1 MRPSR
6 RSFSTL
12 TAVFRP
18 ARRRWGFVPRAC
30 CAVIFPLLLVSLA
43 GFGNSA
49 LRSEQTVNSSP
60 AGFRMRSAAFTE
72 GETIPRRFTCE
83 GANISPALRW
93 TEPPDGTR
101 SLALVVE
108 DPDAPGGVWTH
119 WVVYNLPAQA
129 RELPENLPRQDELP
143 GGGAQGRNSFGHTG
157 YGGPCPPPGN
167 AHRYFFR
174 LYALDT
180 RLSLQPGAT
189 RQEVQAAAKEHV
201 LGEAQL
207 MGRFKR

>member
-6 RSFSTL
+6 RSF
-12 TAVFRP
+12 TAAFRP
-18 ARRRWGFVPRAC
+18 ARRPRWFLPGAR
-30 CAVIFPLLLVSLA
+30 CAAIFPVLLASLA
-43 GFGNSA
+43 WCGNSA
-49 LRSEQTVNSSP
+49 LRSEQIVNSSP

-72 GETIPRRFTCE
+72 GEAIPRRFTCE
-83 GANISPALRW
+83 GANISPALHW

-129 RELPENLPRQDELP
+129 RELQENVPRQAKLP

-157 YGGPCPPPGN
+157 YEGPCPPPGN

-174 LYALDT
+174 LYALDS

-189 RQEVQAAAKEHV
+189 RQEVQAAAKVHV